1 MAIEQMLLD
10 VFKVLYEAKV
20 PYCLLR
26 GYDELAEKASKK
38 EIDILVDSQHLERFE
53 GQVAELGF
61 VSLPSWGY
69 APHCFFIGYDKIN
82 DTWLKLDVVT
92 DTVYGKPVRHMHL
105 NLAKQCLADR
115 IQHNGLYVLDPAKEF
130 ITLLLHCIL
139 DKGKIQSK
147 HRRRLNSLGRTLA
160 KETRNYRWAIDYLR
174 QYLPVKIKRQAIVQ
188 ALEQGDWSWL
198 MNHHSTVAR
207 KLFWQEPFRNTLHL
221 AITGIL
227 RRIRPLLF
235 VLKRRGIAVALLAPD
250 GAGKSTLAQELS
262 RTDYL
267 RARLI
272 YMGSNRDASNVDL
285 PTTRW
290 LKERVKSLNRSG
302 WTPQRSIFKGLHF
315 SNRMVEQWYRYS
327 VGWYHRMLGRFV
339 IFDRYTYDSYLAPPA
354 ETLVRRLRQW
364 LLKHACPPPNIVFLL
379 DAPGD
384 ILYLRKQ
391 EHSPEHLE
399 KQRQTFLRL
408 KDKIS
413 NMVVVDATRSLK
425 EVRGE
430 LISKMWKYYGH
441 RCHKM
446 EVNGKHHEYRSGPR
460 PSP

>member
-1 MAIEQMLLD
+1 MAIEQIMLD
-10 VFKVLYEAKV
+10 VFKMLNKAEV

-26 GYDELAEKASKK
+26 GYDELAEDASKK
-38 EIDILVDSQHLERFE
+38 EIDILVDSQHLDRFE
-53 GQVAELGF
+53 GQVSELGF

-69 APHCFFIGYDKIN
+69 APHYYFIGYDKID

-105 NLAKQCLADR
+105 DLAKQCLVNR
-115 IQHNGLYVLDPAKEF
+115 IQHNGLYVQDPAKEF

-147 HRRRLNSLGRTLA
+147 HRRRLNSLRNTLA
-160 KETRNYRWAIDYLR
+160 RKTRNYRWVIDYLR
-174 QYLPVKIKRQAIVQ
+174 HYLPITIKRHAVVQ
-188 ALEQGDWSWL
+188 ALEQGDWSWF
-198 MNHHSTVAR
+198 MNHDSAIAR
-207 KLFWQEPFRNTLHL
+207 KLFWQKPFRNTLHL
-221 AITGIL
+221 ALSCIL

-235 VLKRRGIAVALLAPD
+235 FLKRRGISVALLAPD

-267 RARLI
+267 PTRLI
-272 YMGSNRDASNVDL
+272 YMGSNRDASNIDL

-290 LKERVKSLNRSG
+290 LKERVKSSNGSG
-302 WTPQRSIFKGLHF
+302 WNLQRSIFKGLHF
-315 SNRMVEQWYRYS
+315 SNRMAEQWYRYT
-327 VGWYHRMLGRFV
+327 VGLYHRMLGRFV

-354 ETLVRRLRQW
+354 KTVIRRLRQW
-364 LLKHACPPPNIVFLL
+364 ILKHACPPPNLVFLL

-384 ILYLRKQ
+384 ILYLRKH
-391 EHSPEHLE
+391 EHSPERLE
-399 KQRQTFLRL
+399 KQRQTFLSL

-413 NMVVVDATRSLK
+413 NMVIVDATCSLE

-430 LISKMWKYYGH
+430 LISKMLNYYGH
-441 RCHKM
+441 RYQKM
-446 EVNGKHHEYRSGPR
+446 EANGKHHKYRH
-460 PSP
+460 